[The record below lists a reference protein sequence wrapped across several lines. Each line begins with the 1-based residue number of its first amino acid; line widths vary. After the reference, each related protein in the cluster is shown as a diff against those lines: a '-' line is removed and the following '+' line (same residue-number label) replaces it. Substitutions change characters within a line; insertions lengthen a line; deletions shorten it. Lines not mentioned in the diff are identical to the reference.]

1 MTDNPTLI
9 RDSFALVQ
17 QHSDKLTGHFY
28 ATLFLHNPEVR
39 ELFPPAMDVQRDRL
53 FRALAGAVRMLDRPA
68 ELTSFLEQLGR
79 DHRKYGVRT
88 EHYEA
93 VGSALLATLRRFAGE
108 AWTPA
113 HESAWSEAYRLI
125 AGAMS
130 GAAEAEAGRTP
141 SSWLAE
147 VVGHEQRTPDL
158 AVLTLRP
165 DAPFPYR
172 AGQYTTVETARWPR
186 VWRPYSIANAP
197 RRDGLLTLHVR
208 AVQAG
213 WVSNTLVHHTRVGD
227 VVRLGPGRGSM
238 TLPERPSRR
247 VVCVAGGT
255 GLAPVKA
262 LVEEMIARHRPLTLH
277 LFVGARQQSDL
288 YDLQSLR
295 QLASV
300 FPRLLLVPVISAEIG
315 YPGVQ
320 GRLPEVVPDQGHWPE
335 HEVFVAGPDD
345 MVVSM
350 VERFQRDGVPAERL
364 HYDLSTTP
372 AELDITSGL
381 LEGSAGLLDGGSG
394 LLGSRTGRPEG
405 GEPAGR

>member
-1 MTDNPTLI
+1 MTDETDKTENLTLI
-9 RDSFALVQ
+9 RESFALVD
-17 QHSDKLTGHFY
+17 QHADKLTGHFY
-28 ATLFLHNPEVR
+28 ATLFLHDPEVR
-39 ELFPPAMDVQRDRL
+39 ELFPPAMDLQRDRL

-68 ELTSFLEQLGR
+68 ELTTFLQQLGR

-88 EHYEA
+88 AHYDA

-113 HESAWSEAYRLI
+113 HERAWTAAYGQI
-125 AGAMS
+125 AAAMS
-130 GAAEAEAGRTP
+130 GAAEAEAGQTP
-141 SSWLAE
+141 ASWLAE
-147 VVGHEQRTPDL
+147 VVAHERRSDDL

-197 RRDGLLTLHVR
+197 RRDGLVSLHVR
-208 AVQAG
+208 AVPAG
-213 WVSNTLVHHTRVGD
+213 WVSNTLVQHTRVGD
-227 VVRLGPGRGSM
+227 VVRLGPGRGTM
-238 TLPERPSRR
+238 TLPERPARR

-262 LVEEMIARHRPLTLH
+262 LVEEMIARNRPLTLH
-277 LFVGARQQSDL
+277 LFVGARHERDL
-288 YDLQSLR
+288 YDLRSLR

-300 FPRLLLVPVISAEIG
+300 FPRLLLVPVVSEEIG
-315 YPGVQ
+315 YQGVV
-320 GRLPEVVPDQGHWPE
+320 GRLPEVVPAQGHWVE
-335 HEVFVAGPDD
+335 HEVFVSGPDD

-364 HYDLSTTP
+364 HYELNTTP

-381 LEGSAGLLDGGSG
+381 LDAEFRASEQP
-394 LLGSRTGRPEG
+394 RTGADGTSR
-405 GEPAGR
+405 

>member
-1 MTDNPTLI
+1 MTDTDNLALI
-9 RDSFALVQ
+9 RSSFALVQ
-17 QHSDKLTGHFY
+17 EHGDKLTGHFY
-28 ATLFLHNPEVR
+28 ATLFLHHPEVR
-39 ELFPPAMDVQRDRL
+39 DLFPPAMDMQRDRL

-68 ELTSFLEQLGR
+68 ELTTFLQQLGC

-88 EHYEA
+88 EHYGA
-93 VGSALLATLRRFAGE
+93 VGDALLATLRRFAGE
-108 AWTPA
+108 DWTPA
-113 HESAWSEAYRLI
+113 VEQAWTAAYGQI
-125 AGAMS
+125 AAAMS
-130 GAAEAEAGRTP
+130 GAAEADADRTP
-141 SSWLAE
+141 ASWLAE

-208 AVQAG
+208 AVPAG

-227 VVRLGPGRGSM
+227 VLRLGPGRGTM
-238 TLPERPSRR
+238 VLPERPARR

-262 LVEEMIARHRPLTLH
+262 LVEEMIARHHPLTLH
-277 LFVGARQQSDL
+277 LFVGVRRESEL
-288 YDLQSLR
+288 YDLQALR

-300 FPRLLLVPVISAEIG
+300 FPRLLLVPVVSEEIG
-315 YPGVQ
+315 FPGVQ
-320 GRLPEVVPDQGHWPE
+320 GRLPEVVPAQGHWNE
-335 HEVFVAGPDD
+335 HEVFVAGPDE

-350 VERFQRDGVPAERL
+350 VEQLHRAGVPGERL

-381 LEGSAGLLDGGSG
+381 LDAGIDS
-394 LLGSRTGRPEG
+394 SPRVEPGRKPQQ
-405 GEPAGR
+405 PR